1 MYLNSYLLLKT
12 QNINLYLL
20 LFKFQL
26 NSTIVP
32 TKVLTDPTELDRAL
46 SSGIQAV
53 NGFTFD
59 PSTGTFPEAYQVQLK
74 QKCYAG
80 NFQDFVQYIMQL
92 V

>member
-1 MYLNSYLLLKT
+1 MLKT
-12 QNINLYLL
+12 QNINLYYV
-20 LFKFQL
+20 LFEFQL

-74 QKCYAG
+74 QAISKYDNG
-80 NFQDFVQYIMQL
+80 TDFLGPKMAFV
-92 V
+92 